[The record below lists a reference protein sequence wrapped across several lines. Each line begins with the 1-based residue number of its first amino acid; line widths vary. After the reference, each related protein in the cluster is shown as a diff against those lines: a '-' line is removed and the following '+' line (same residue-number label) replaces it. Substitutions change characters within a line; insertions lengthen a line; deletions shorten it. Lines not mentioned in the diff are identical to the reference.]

1 MTSKKD
7 QRIDPKTDRKID
19 DSGGIDLELA
29 GAIALV
35 AFNRPKRRNALDM
48 PTRARLANV
57 IDQVTSDESVRV
69 IVLTGRGAHFCAGG
83 DLTSMES
90 AEGMSAEAGRR
101 RMRNALRVVERLYT
115 CDKLVVAAVEG
126 CAYGGGFGLALLAD
140 MIVAS
145 ETARFC
151 MSFAKIG
158 LVPDSASLYT
168 LPRIVGVQRAKELML
183 SGREIDAATAL
194 DYGIAME
201 VVGEGAALE
210 RAMEIAR
217 ALAGAS
223 PAASGLAKTALNN
236 SLSSDFRTMLEFEA
250 AAQGLAFASEYHR
263 GAVKDFLA
271 KRAPPFAWAAKAR

>member
-1 MTSKKD
+1 MTKEKN
-7 QRIDPKTDRKID
+7 QGLEHQPENHA
-19 DSGGIDLELA
+19 GIELELA
-29 GAIALV
+29 GAIALI
-35 AFNRPKRRNALDM
+35 AFNRPQRRNALDM
-48 PTRARLANV
+48 VTRVSLANV
-57 IDQVTSDESVRV
+57 VDRVTRDENVRV
-69 IVLTGRGAHFCAGG
+69 IVLTGRGGHFCSGG
-83 DLTSMES
+83 DVASMD
-90 AEGMSAEAGRR
+90 AGEGMSAEAGRR
-101 RMRNALRVVERLYT
+101 RMRNALRATERLYT

-140 MIVAS
+140 MIVAGES
-145 ETARFC
+145 ARFC

-158 LVPDSASLYT
+158 LVPDNASLYT

-194 DYGIAME
+194 AYGIAME
-201 VVGEGAALE
+201 VVGAGAALD

-223 PAASGLAKTALNN
+223 PTAAGMAKTALNN

-250 AAQGLAFASEYHR
+250 NAQGVAFASEYHR

-271 KRAPPFAWAAKAR
+271 KRPPPFAWVAKARG